1 MVNRKSK
8 NVHPSAGDIHG
19 SVLIQN
25 PKHNTCNSKT
35 LEQPDVLEYH
45 VQLFFRIQEVSS
57 ARPYHSLIFR
67 IKNGQ
72 NGVVRNSDVSEEGLT
87 MIGIFGTAL

>member
-45 VQLFFRIQEVSS
+45 VQLFFGIQEVSS

-67 IKNGQ
+67 IKKGQ
-72 NGVVRNSDVSEEGLT
+72 KRCCSDVAEEGLT